1 MKKIMSLVLAVTL
14 LMSVFGG
21 LTVFAADA
29 SGISDGYTEVPA
41 VKGSNDAYSW
51 KVDGTTLYINYT
63 GDPVAYTSETYTQ
76 RPWQSSVEN
85 ITEVVIEGTP
95 TAIGDRTFYGM
106 SKLEKVTFAGTEKR
120 INTEAFVGTAIKGVF
135 KVPKSVTFF
144 HGQSIQNL
152 GINVLIF
159 DGDSNTGNI
168 QLYKGLP
175 YLGDLTSIV
184 LMRPAKITG
193 DEDIKTVKQFG
204 GTYASGTNGM
214 TAPSRINML
223 VSDASYIA
231 PFAALTSYDNYSKD
245 VPSDKKA
252 NIERK
257 EFSVAPGT
265 FGEYTLI
272 KGDVAYGDFVTN
284 AFYLE
289 YTESDNTKVVEF
301 ITNGT
306 EKGANMAS
314 GTALNSKKDTFGKM
328 VFGFGFTQI
337 PASFGKAY
345 TSLKEL
351 KLPYTLTTIGGSA
364 FDGVSTMVKANFEDT
379 KITSIG
385 SAAFRNSKFKEL
397 RFPETI
403 VTISMKAFIN
413 NNALECVYFPKATT
427 LLLGQWAFAR
437 EGDNSKYDDKNL
449 KVIFGDVTFS
459 PSTKVDTFAADAK
472 STDWRTTTIIYDSS
486 KTTTTSIKSIE
497 NFYQTT
503 MVADKCFEY
512 YDEDGVINLFIC
524 DFTKEQSYNLFLCTY
539 PDSAMD
545 KLIIIKEGT
554 LSNGD
559 FVNVKY
565 DTSAEVVPD
574 KTKIFLWE
582 GFSSCKPL
590 VPALLK

>member
-14 LMSVFGG
+14 LITVFGG

-29 SGISDGYTEVPA
+29 SGIPDGYTVVAA
-41 VKGSNDAYSW
+41 VSGSNDAYGW
-51 KVDGTTLYINYT
+51 KVDGTTLYIYYT
-63 GDPVAYTSETYTQ
+63 GDPVAYTSSTYTQ
-76 RPWQSSVEN
+76 RPWQSSAAN

-95 TAIGDRTFYGM
+95 TAIGDRTFYKM
-106 SKLEKVTFAGTEKR
+106 SNLEKVTFAGTETR

-135 KVPKSVTFF
+135 EVPKSVTFF

-184 LMRPAKITG
+184 LLRPATITG
-193 DEDIKTVKQFG
+193 SVSTVKEFG
-204 GTYASGTNGM
+204 GTYASGTYGM

-231 PFAALTSYDNYSKD
+231 PFAALTAYDTYLND
-245 VPSDKKA
+245 VASGKEA
-252 NIERK
+252 NIESK

-265 FGEYTLI
+265 FEEYTLI
-272 KGDVAYGDFVTN
+272 KGDVAYGDFITN

-289 YTESDNTKVVEF
+289 YTENDNTKVVEF

-314 GTALNSKKDTFGKM
+314 GTALDSKKTTFGKM

-385 SAAFRNSKFKEL
+385 SAAFRKSKFKEL

-403 VTISMKAFIN
+403 ATISMKAFIN

-427 LLLGQWAFAR
+427 LVLGSLAFAR
-437 EGDNSKYDDKNL
+437 ENDTSSYVDKEV

-459 PSTKVDTFAADAK
+459 ASTNVNTFAADTT

-486 KTTTTSIKSIE
+486 KTTSIK
-497 NFYQTT
+497 NFNQTT
-503 MVADKCFEY
+503 KVADKCFEY

-565 DTSAEVVPD
+565 DTSAEVVPG

>member
-21 LTVFAADA
+21 LTVFAADP
-29 SGISDGYTEVPA
+29 SGIPDGYKVEAA
-41 VKGSNDAYSW
+41 VSGSNDAYGW
-51 KVDGTTLYINYT
+51 KVDGETLYIHYT
-63 GDPVAYTSETYTQ
+63 GKPVAYTKLNYTE
-76 RPWQSSVEN
+76 RPWQSKVAS
-85 ITEVVIEGTP
+85 IKEVVIQGTP
-95 TAIGDRTFYGM
+95 TAIGDRTFYNM
-106 SKLEKVTFAGTEKR
+106 SNLKKVTFAGTEKR

-159 DGDSNTGNI
+159 DGDSTTGKI

-184 LMRPAKITG
+184 LLRPVNITEVSALK
-193 DEDIKTVKQFG
+193 DFG

-223 VSDASYIA
+223 VSDASYIT
-231 PFAALTSYDNYSKD
+231 PFAALTSYDNYLDHVASEKEG
-245 VPSDKKA
+245 
-252 NIERK
+252 NIESK

-265 FGEYTLI
+265 FGKYTLI

-314 GTALNSKKDTFGKM
+314 GTALDSKKTTFGKM

-427 LLLGQWAFAR
+427 LVLGQWAFAS
-437 EGDNSKYDDKNL
+437 EEKDTSSYAGKNL

-459 PSTKVDTFAADAK
+459 VSTKVDTFAADDAT
-472 STDWRTTTIIYDSS
+472 STNWRKTTIIYDSS
-486 KTTTTSIKSIE
+486 KTTLTK
-497 NFYQTT
+497 NFNQTT

-512 YDEDGVINLFIC
+512 YYEDGVINLFIC

>member
-14 LMSVFGG
+14 LITVFGG
-21 LTVFAADA
+21 LTVFATDA
-29 SGISDGYTEVPA
+29 SSIPDGYTKVDA
-41 VKGSNDAYSW
+41 VSGGNDAYGW
-51 KVDGTTLYINYT
+51 KVDGTTLYIYYT
-63 GDPVAYTSETYTQ
+63 GDPVAYTTSTYTQ
-76 RPWQSSVEN
+76 RPWQSSAAT

-95 TAIGDRTFYGM
+95 TAIGDRTFYKM
-106 SKLEKVTFAGTEKR
+106 SNLEKVTFAGTEER

-159 DGDSNTGNI
+159 DGDSTTGNI

-184 LMRPAKITG
+184 LLRPATITG
-193 DEDIKTVKQFG
+193 SVTTVKGFG
-204 GTYASGTNGM
+204 GAYTNGTYGM

-231 PFAALTSYDNYSKD
+231 PFAALTAYDNYLKD
-245 VPSDKKA
+245 VPSGKEP
-252 NIERK
+252 NIESK
-257 EFSVAPGT
+257 EFGVAPGT
-265 FGEYTLI
+265 FEEYTLI

-314 GTALNSKKDTFGKM
+314 GTALDSEKATFGKM

-385 SAAFRNSKFKEL
+385 SAAFRKSKFKEL

-427 LLLGQWAFAR
+427 LVLGQWAFAR
-437 EGDNSKYDDKNL
+437 EKDNSKYDDKNL

-459 PSTKVDTFAADAK
+459 ASTKVDTFAADTT

-503 MVADKCFEY
+503 KVADKCFEY

-565 DTSAEVVPD
+565 DTSAEVVPG

>member
-14 LMSVFGG
+14 LITVFGG

-29 SGISDGYTEVPA
+29 SGIPDGYTVVAA
-41 VKGSNDAYSW
+41 VSGSNDAYGW
-51 KVDGTTLYINYT
+51 KVDGTTLYIYYT
-63 GDPVAYTSETYTQ
+63 GDPVAYTSSTYTQ
-76 RPWQSSVEN
+76 RPWQSSAAN

-95 TAIGDRTFYGM
+95 TAIGDRTFYKM
-106 SKLEKVTFAGTEKR
+106 SNLEKVTFAGTETR

-135 KVPKSVTFF
+135 EVPKSVTFF

-184 LMRPAKITG
+184 LLRPATITG
-193 DEDIKTVKQFG
+193 SVSTVKEFG
-204 GTYASGTNGM
+204 GTYASGTYGM

-231 PFAALTSYDNYSKD
+231 PFAALTAYDTYLND
-245 VPSDKKA
+245 VASGKEA
-252 NIERK
+252 NIESK

-265 FGEYTLI
+265 FEEYTLI
-272 KGDVAYGDFVTN
+272 KGDVAYGDFITN

-289 YTESDNTKVVEF
+289 YTENDNTKVVEF

-306 EKGANMAS
+306 EKGTNMAS
-314 GTALNSKKDTFGKM
+314 GTALDSKKTTFGKM
-328 VFGFGFTQI
+328 VFGFGFTEI
-337 PASFGKAY
+337 PVSFGKGY
-345 TSLKEL
+345 TSLEEL
-351 KLPYTLTTIGGSA
+351 KLPYTLTTIGNFA

-379 KITSIG
+379 KIKSIG
-385 SAAFRNSKFKEL
+385 SAAFRKSKFKEL

-427 LLLGQWAFAR
+427 LVLGSLAFAR
-437 EGDNSKYDDKNL
+437 ENDTSSYVDKEV

-459 PSTKVDTFAADAK
+459 ASTNVNTFAADTT

-486 KTTTTSIKSIE
+486 KTTSIK
-497 NFYQTT
+497 NFNQTT
-503 MVADKCFEY
+503 KVADKCFEY

-565 DTSAEVVPD
+565 DTSAEVVPG

-590 VPALLK
+590 VPVLLK

>member
-14 LMSVFGG
+14 LITVFGG

-29 SGISDGYTEVPA
+29 SGIPDGYTVVAA
-41 VKGSNDAYSW
+41 VSGSNDAYGW
-51 KVDGTTLYINYT
+51 KVDGTTLYIYYT
-63 GDPVAYTSETYTQ
+63 GDPVAYTSSTYTQ
-76 RPWQSSVEN
+76 RPWQSSAAN

-95 TAIGDRTFYGM
+95 TAIGDRTFYKM
-106 SKLEKVTFAGTEKR
+106 SNLEKVTFAGTETR

-135 KVPKSVTFF
+135 EVPKSVTFF

-184 LMRPAKITG
+184 LLRPATITG
-193 DEDIKTVKQFG
+193 SVSTVKEFG
-204 GTYASGTNGM
+204 GTYASGTYGM

-231 PFAALTSYDNYSKD
+231 PFAALTAYDTYLND
-245 VPSDKKA
+245 VASGKEA
-252 NIERK
+252 NIESK

-265 FGEYTLI
+265 FEEYTLI
-272 KGDVAYGDFVTN
+272 KGDVAYGDFITN

-289 YTESDNTKVVEF
+289 YTENDNTKVVEF

-314 GTALNSKKDTFGKM
+314 GTALDSKKTTFGKM

-385 SAAFRNSKFKEL
+385 SAAFRKSKFKEL

-427 LLLGQWAFAR
+427 LVLGSLAFAR
-437 EGDNSKYDDKNL
+437 ENDTSSYVDKEV

-459 PSTKVDTFAADAK
+459 ASTNVNTFAADTT

-486 KTTTTSIKSIE
+486 KTTSIK
-497 NFYQTT
+497 NFNQTT
-503 MVADKCFEY
+503 KVADKCFEY

-565 DTSAEVVPD
+565 DTSAEVVPG

-590 VPALLK
+590 VPVLLK